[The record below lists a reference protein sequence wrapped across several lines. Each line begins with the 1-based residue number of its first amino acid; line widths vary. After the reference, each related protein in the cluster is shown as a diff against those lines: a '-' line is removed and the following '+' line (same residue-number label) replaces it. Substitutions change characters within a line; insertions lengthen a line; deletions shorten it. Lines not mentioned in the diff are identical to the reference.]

1 MICHWR
7 HDLLLSW
14 SEVRLDGDLRVE
26 AMIFLYDHMIV
37 RRDGDI
43 LVGESLILF
52 EEKDTIFR
60 SSELFSTSSLTKGT
74 GD

>member
-14 SEVRLDGDLRVE
+14 SEVRLNRDLRVE
-26 AMIFLYDHMIV
+26 TMIFLYDHVIV

-43 LVGESLILF
+43 LVGESLVLF
-52 EEKDTIFR
+52 EEKDTIFL
-60 SSELFSTSSLTKGT
+60 SAYLLSTSSLTKGI